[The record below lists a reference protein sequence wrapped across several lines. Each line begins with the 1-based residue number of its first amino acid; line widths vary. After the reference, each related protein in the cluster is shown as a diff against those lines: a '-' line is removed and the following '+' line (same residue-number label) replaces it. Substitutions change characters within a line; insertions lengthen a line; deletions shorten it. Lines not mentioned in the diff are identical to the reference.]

1 MNTPVEVEIA
11 DQIAHVTLNSGKVN
25 QLSIQT
31 FAALTASLDQAAAVG
46 AVVILTGQPGVFSG
60 GYDLKVMRSGP
71 EAAAELVTAG
81 SSFSRRVLCHPHP
94 VIAAC
99 SGHAVANGAFILL
112 STDYRLGVDGDF
124 KIGLNET
131 AIGMNMHQVGIQ
143 VARSRP
149 THSALTPAA
158 FKRAVLNAEMF
169 GPTAAVAAGFLDRV
183 VGVDALTDES
193 NKVAK
198 EMLELNLVA
207 HRHTKL
213 KARKPLLDALD
224 AGIKNDRGQILLGTE
239 FR

>member
-1 MNTPVEVEIA
+1 MNTPVDVEIS
-11 DQIAHVTLNSGKVN
+11 DGIARLTLNSGKVN
-25 QLSIQT
+25 ELSMET
-31 FAALTASLDQAAAVG
+31 FDALNAALDQAAALG

-71 EAAAELVTAG
+71 EAAADLVTAG
-81 SSFSRRVLCHPHP
+81 SSFSRRLLSHPHP

-99 SGHAVANGAFILL
+99 SGHAIANGAFILL

-131 AIGMNMHQVGIQ
+131 AIGMTMHQVGIEL
-143 VARSRP
+143 ARAR
-149 THSALTPAA
+149 LTPSA
-158 FKRAVLNAEMF
+158 FNRAVLNAEMF

-183 VGVDALTDES
+183 VSVDALTDASTE
-193 NKVAK
+193 VAK
-198 EMLELNLVA
+198 EMLKLNLVA

-224 AGIKNDRGQILLGTE
+224 AAIKNDHGQILMGSE

>member
-1 MNTPVEVEIA
+1 MKTPVEVEIA
-11 DQIAHVTLNSGKVN
+11 DGIAHVTLNSGKVN
-25 QLSIQT
+25 ELSIPT
-31 FAALTASLDQAAAVG
+31 FAALNGALDQAAALG

-81 SSFSRRVLCHPHP
+81 SSFSRRLLSHPHP

-99 SGHAVANGAFILL
+99 SGHAIANGAFILL

-131 AIGMNMHQVGIQ
+131 AIGMTMHQVGIEL
-143 VARSRP
+143 ARAR
-149 THSALTPAA
+149 LTPSA
-158 FKRAVLNAEMF
+158 FTRAVLNAEMF
-169 GPTAAVAAGFLDRV
+169 DPTTAVAAGFLDRV
-183 VGVDALTDES
+183 VGVDALADASKE
-193 NKVAK
+193 VAK
-198 EMLELNLVA
+198 QMLELNLVA

-224 AGIKNDRGQILLGTE
+224 AGIKNDRAQILLGSE

>member
-1 MNTPVEVEIA
+1 MNTPVEVEIS
-11 DQIAHVTLNSGKVN
+11 DGIARLTLNSGKVN
-25 QLSIQT
+25 ELSIET
-31 FAALTASLDQAAAVG
+31 FAALNAALEEAAARG
-46 AVVILTGQPGVFSG
+46 AVVILTGQPGIFSG

-81 SSFSRRVLCHPHP
+81 STFSRRLLSHPHP

-131 AIGMNMHQVGIQ
+131 AIGMTMHQVGIEL
-143 VARSRP
+143 ARAR
-149 THSALTPAA
+149 LTPAA
-158 FKRAVLNAEMF
+158 FNRAVLNAEMF
-169 GPTAAVAAGFLDRV
+169 DPPAAVTAGFVDRV
-183 VGVDALTDES
+183 VDADTLADASTQ
-193 NKVAK
+193 VAQ
-198 EMLELNLVA
+198 EMLKLNLVA

-213 KARKPLLDALD
+213 KARKPLLATLD
-224 AGIKNDRGQILLGTE
+224 TAIKNDRAQILMGSE

>member
-1 MNTPVEVEIA
+1 MNTQVDVEIS
-11 DQIAHVTLNSGKVN
+11 DGIARLALNSGKVN
-25 QLSIQT
+25 QLSTET
-31 FAALTASLDQAAAVG
+31 FAALNAALDQAAAAG

-60 GYDLKVMRSGP
+60 GLDLAVIRSGP
-71 EAAAELVTAG
+71 EAAADLVTVGAR
-81 SSFSRRVLCHPHP
+81 FSRRLLSHPHP

-99 SGHAVANGAFILL
+99 SGHAVANGAFLLL

-131 AIGMNMHQVGIQ
+131 AIGMTMPQVGIEL
-143 VARSRP
+143 ARAR
-149 THSALTPAA
+149 LTPSA
-158 FKRAVLNAEMF
+158 FNRAVLNAEMF
-169 GPTAAVAAGFLDRV
+169 DPAAAVAAGFLDRV
-183 VGVDALTDES
+183 VALDALADAS
-193 NKVAK
+193 NEVAK

-224 AGIKNDRGQILLGTE
+224 AAIKDDRAQILLASE

>member
-1 MNTPVEVEIA
+1 VNTPVEVEIS
-11 DQIAHVTLNSGKVN
+11 DGIASLTLNSGKVN
-25 QLSIQT
+25 ELSVET
-31 FAALTASLDQAAAVG
+31 FAALNAALDQAAALG

-81 SSFSRRVLCHPHP
+81 SSFSRRLLSHPHP

-131 AIGMNMHQVGIQ
+131 AIGMTMHQVGIEL
-143 VARSRP
+143 ARAR
-149 THSALTPAA
+149 LTPPA
-158 FKRAVLNAEMF
+158 FTRAVLNAEMF
-169 GPTAAVAAGFLDRV
+169 NPTTAVAAGFLDRV
-183 VGVDALTDES
+183 VGVDALVDASRE
-193 NKVAK
+193 VAK

-224 AGIKNDRGQILLGTE
+224 ASIKNDRAQILLGSE

>member
-31 FAALTASLDQAAAVG
+31 FAALNAALDQAAAVG

-81 SSFSRRVLCHPHP
+81 SSFSRRLLCHPHP

-131 AIGMNMHQVGIQ
+131 AIGMTMHQVGIEL
-143 VARSRP
+143 ARAR
-149 THSALTPAA
+149 LTPSA
-158 FKRAVLNAEMF
+158 FTRAVLNAEMF
-169 GPTAAVAAGFLDRV
+169 DPTTAAAAGFLDRV
-183 VGVDALTDES
+183 VGVDALADATKE
-193 NKVAK
+193 VAK
-198 EMLELNLVA
+198 QMLELNLVA

-224 AGIKNDRGQILLGTE
+224 AGIRNDHGQILLGTE